1 MNNLGQKIFHLLI
14 IILTTFLSSIF
25 IAFNLSIYNKEYN
38 DLKEKFM
45 IINSTIQKNSYNPIF
60 MENEVYVVIFN
71 RAGNIDKIINYSS
84 NDLTDSE
91 IKELVINNVNKI
103 NSKKI
108 ESLYTS
114 DYVFMETKEGNL
126 IMVNNTST
134 KSYLLKELF
143 KSILVFITLETI
155 QVIISLNITKRIVKP
170 VNEAFIRQ
178 KQFIYDA
185 SHELKTPIA
194 IISASAEML
203 EKNPKEKKWLD
214 NIKTENN
221 RMNKLVISLLD
232 LSKSENIKENE
243 VYTNVNLS
251 KVIKNKALTFES
263 LIYENSL
270 ELDVDVVNDIMFN
283 CNEDRIKE
291 LLSILM
297 DNAIKHSLPN
307 SQITVKLSKEKNNI
321 YLSVKNKGKEIPVSE
336 REKIFER
343 FYRLDKSRNR
353 DDNRYGI
360 GLSIAK
366 NIVINHNGTIS
377 VNCKDGY
384 TTFIVN
390 FKQK

>member
-71 RAGNIDKIINYSS
+71 RTGNIDKIINYSS

-203 EKNPKEKKWLD
+203 DKNPKEKKWLD

-243 VYTNVNLS
+243 VYTSVNLS

-321 YLSVKNKGKEIPVSE
+321 YLSVKNKGKEIPISE

-366 NIVINHNGTIS
+366 NIVINHNGTIN

-384 TTFIVN
+384 TTFMVN

>member
-71 RAGNIDKIINYSS
+71 RTGNIDKIINYSS

-170 VNEAFIRQ
+170 VNESFIRQ

-243 VYTNVNLS
+243 VYTSVNLS

-353 DDNRYGI
+353 DSNRYGI

-366 NIVINHNGTIS
+366 NIVINHNGAIN

>member
-14 IILTTFLSSIF
+14 IILTTFLFSIF

-71 RAGNIDKIINYSS
+71 RTGNIDKIINYSS

-91 IKELVINNVNKI
+91 IKKLVINNVNKI

-134 KSYLLKELF
+134 KGYLLKELF

-170 VNEAFIRQ
+170 VNESFIRQ

-243 VYTNVNLS
+243 VYTSVNLS

-270 ELDVDVVNDIMFN
+270 ELDVDVVDDIMFN

-321 YLSVKNKGKEIPVSE
+321 YLSVKNKGKEIPISE

-384 TTFIVN
+384 TTFMVN

>member
-71 RAGNIDKIINYSS
+71 RTGNIDKIINYSS
-84 NDLTDSE
+84 NNLTDSE
-91 IKELVINNVNKI
+91 IKELVINNINKI

-243 VYTNVNLS
+243 VYTSVNLS

-321 YLSVKNKGKEIPVSE
+321 YLSVKNKGKEIPISE

-384 TTFIVN
+384 TTFMVN

>member
-71 RAGNIDKIINYSS
+71 RTGNIDKIINYSS

-114 DYVFMETKEGNL
+114 DYVFMKTKEGNL

-243 VYTNVNLS
+243 VYTSVNLS

-270 ELDVDVVNDIMFN
+270 ELDVDVANDIMFN

-321 YLSVKNKGKEIPVSE
+321 YLSVKNKGKEIPISE

-384 TTFIVN
+384 TTFMVN

>member
-71 RAGNIDKIINYSS
+71 RTGNIDKIINYSS

-91 IKELVINNVNKI
+91 IKKLVINNVNKI

-170 VNEAFIRQ
+170 VNESFIRQ

-243 VYTNVNLS
+243 VYTSVNLS

-321 YLSVKNKGKEIPVSE
+321 YLSVKNKGKEIPISE

-353 DDNRYGI
+353 DGNRYGI

-366 NIVINHNGTIS
+366 NIVINHNGAIR

>member
-291 LLSILM
+291 LLSILI

-321 YLSVKNKGKEIPVSE
+321 YLSVKNKGKEIPISE

>member
-71 RAGNIDKIINYSS
+71 RTGNIDKIINYSS

-134 KSYLLKELF
+134 KSYLLRELF

-170 VNEAFIRQ
+170 VNESFIRQ

-243 VYTNVNLS
+243 VYTSVKLS

-297 DNAIKHSLPN
+297 DNAIKYSLPN

-321 YLSVKNKGKEIPVSE
+321 YLSVKNKGKEIPISE

-384 TTFIVN
+384 TTFTVN

>member
-71 RAGNIDKIINYSS
+71 RTGNIDKIINYSS

-270 ELDVDVVNDIMFN
+270 ELDIDVANDIMFN

-384 TTFIVN
+384 TTFMVN

>member
-71 RAGNIDKIINYSS
+71 RMGNIDKIINYSS

-203 EKNPKEKKWLD
+203 EKNPKEKKWLN

-321 YLSVKNKGKEIPVSE
+321 YLSVKNKGKEIPISE

-366 NIVINHNGTIS
+366 NIVINHNGTIN

>member
-71 RAGNIDKIINYSS
+71 RTGNIDKIINYSS

-178 KQFIYDA
+178 KQFVYDA

-270 ELDVDVVNDIMFN
+270 ELDIDVANDIMFN

-321 YLSVKNKGKEIPVSE
+321 YLSVKNKGKEIPINE

-366 NIVINHNGTIS
+366 NIVINHNGTIN

-384 TTFIVN
+384 TTFMVN

>member
-71 RAGNIDKIINYSS
+71 RTGNIDKIINYSS
-84 NDLTDSE
+84 NNLTDSE

-243 VYTNVNLS
+243 VYTSVNLS

-321 YLSVKNKGKEIPVSE
+321 YLSVKNKGKEIPISE

-384 TTFIVN
+384 TTFMVN

>member
-71 RAGNIDKIINYSS
+71 RTGNIDKIINYSS

-91 IKELVINNVNKI
+91 IKKLVINNVNKI

-170 VNEAFIRQ
+170 VNESFIRQ

-203 EKNPKEKKWLD
+203 EKNPKEKKWLE

-243 VYTNVNLS
+243 VYTSVNLS

-384 TTFIVN
+384 TTFMVN

>member
-71 RAGNIDKIINYSS
+71 RTGNIDKIINYSS

-243 VYTNVNLS
+243 VYTNANLS
-251 KVIKNKALTFES
+251 KAIKNKALTFES

-321 YLSVKNKGKEIPVSE
+321 YLFVKNKGKEIPISE

-353 DDNRYGI
+353 DGNRYGI

-366 NIVINHNGTIS
+366 NIVINHNGTIR

-384 TTFIVN
+384 TTFEVN

>member
-71 RAGNIDKIINYSS
+71 RTGNIDKIINYSS

-243 VYTNVNLS
+243 VYTSVNLS

-321 YLSVKNKGKEIPVSE
+321 YLSVKNKGKEIPISE

-377 VNCKDGY
+377 VNCKDDY
-384 TTFIVN
+384 TTFMVN

>member
-71 RAGNIDKIINYSS
+71 RTGNIDKIINYSS

-170 VNEAFIRQ
+170 VNESFIRQ

-270 ELDVDVVNDIMFN
+270 ELDVDVANDIMFN

-321 YLSVKNKGKEIPVSE
+321 YLSVKNKGKEIPISE

-366 NIVINHNGTIS
+366 NIVINHNGTIN

>member
-71 RAGNIDKIINYSS
+71 RTGNIDKIINYSS

-170 VNEAFIRQ
+170 VNESFIRQ

-203 EKNPKEKKWLD
+203 EKNPKEKKWLE

-366 NIVINHNGTIS
+366 NIVINHNGTIR

>member
-71 RAGNIDKIINYSS
+71 RTGNIDKIINYSS

-203 EKNPKEKKWLD
+203 EKNPKEEKWLD

-243 VYTNVNLS
+243 VYTSVNLS

-321 YLSVKNKGKEIPVSE
+321 YLSVKNKGKEIPISE

-366 NIVINHNGTIS
+366 NIVINHNGTIN

-384 TTFIVN
+384 TTFMVN

>member
-71 RAGNIDKIINYSS
+71 RTGNIDKIINYSS

-134 KSYLLKELF
+134 KSYLLKELI

-203 EKNPKEKKWLD
+203 DKNPKEKKWLD

-243 VYTNVNLS
+243 VYTNANLS

-321 YLSVKNKGKEIPVSE
+321 YLSVKNKGKEIPISE

-384 TTFIVN
+384 TTFMVN

>member
-71 RAGNIDKIINYSS
+71 RTGNIDKIINYSS

-243 VYTNVNLS
+243 VYTSVNLS

-321 YLSVKNKGKEIPVSE
+321 YLSVKNKGKEIPISE

-353 DDNRYGI
+353 DGNRYGI

-366 NIVINHNGTIS
+366 NIVINHNGTIR

-384 TTFIVN
+384 TTFMVN

>member
-71 RAGNIDKIINYSS
+71 RTGNIDKIINYSS

-243 VYTNVNLS
+243 VYTSVNLS

-321 YLSVKNKGKEIPVSE
+321 YLSVKNKGKEIPISE

-353 DDNRYGI
+353 DDNCYGI

>member
-60 MENEVYVVIFN
+60 MGNEVYVVIFN
-71 RAGNIDKIINYSS
+71 RTGNIDKIINYSS

-170 VNEAFIRQ
+170 VNESFIRQ

-243 VYTNVNLS
+243 VYTSVNLS

-263 LIYENSL
+263 LIYENNL

-321 YLSVKNKGKEIPVSE
+321 YLSVKNKGKEIPISE

-384 TTFIVN
+384 TTFMVN

>member
-71 RAGNIDKIINYSS
+71 RTGNIDKIINYSS

-91 IKELVINNVNKI
+91 IKKLVINNVNKI

-170 VNEAFIRQ
+170 VNESFIRQ

>member
-71 RAGNIDKIINYSS
+71 RTGNIDKIINYSS

-178 KQFIYDA
+178 KQFVYDA

-270 ELDVDVVNDIMFN
+270 ELDIDVANDIMFN

>member
-25 IAFNLSIYNKEYN
+25 VAFNLSIYNKEYN

-71 RAGNIDKIINYSS
+71 RTGNIDKIINYSS

-170 VNEAFIRQ
+170 VNESFIRQ

-243 VYTNVNLS
+243 VYTSVNLS
-251 KVIKNKALTFES
+251 KVIKNKALTFER

-321 YLSVKNKGKEIPVSE
+321 YLAVKNKGKEIPISE

-366 NIVINHNGTIS
+366 NIVINHNGTIN

>member
-71 RAGNIDKIINYSS
+71 RMGNIDKIINYSS
-84 NDLTDSE
+84 NDLTDNE

-203 EKNPKEKKWLD
+203 EKNPKEKKWLE

-270 ELDVDVVNDIMFN
+270 ELDVDVANDIMFN

>member
-71 RAGNIDKIINYSS
+71 RTGNIDKIINYSS

-203 EKNPKEKKWLD
+203 EKNPKEKKWLE

-243 VYTNVNLS
+243 VYTSVNLS

-307 SQITVKLSKEKNNI
+307 SQIIVKLSKEKNNI

>member
-71 RAGNIDKIINYSS
+71 RTGNIDKIINYSS
-84 NDLTDSE
+84 NNLTDSE
-91 IKELVINNVNKI
+91 IKELVINNINKI

-143 KSILVFITLETI
+143 KSILVFIILETI

-243 VYTNVNLS
+243 VYTSVNLS

-321 YLSVKNKGKEIPVSE
+321 YLSVKNKGKEIPISE

-384 TTFIVN
+384 TTFMVN

>member
-71 RAGNIDKIINYSS
+71 RTGNIDKIINYSS

-170 VNEAFIRQ
+170 VNESFIRQ

-243 VYTNVNLS
+243 VYTSVNLS

-321 YLSVKNKGKEIPVSE
+321 YLSVKNKGKEIPISE

-384 TTFIVN
+384 TTFMVN

>member
-203 EKNPKEKKWLD
+203 EKNPKEKKWLN

-366 NIVINHNGTIS
+366 NIVINHNGAIC

>member
-71 RAGNIDKIINYSS
+71 RTGNINKIINYSS

-170 VNEAFIRQ
+170 VNESFIRQ

-243 VYTNVNLS
+243 VYTSVNLS

-321 YLSVKNKGKEIPVSE
+321 YLSVKNKGKEIPISE

-384 TTFIVN
+384 TTFMVN